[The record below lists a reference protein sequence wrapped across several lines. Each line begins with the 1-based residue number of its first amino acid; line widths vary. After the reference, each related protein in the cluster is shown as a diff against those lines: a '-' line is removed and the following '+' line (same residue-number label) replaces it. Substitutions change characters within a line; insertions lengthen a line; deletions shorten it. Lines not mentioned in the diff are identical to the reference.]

1 MFDGHRF
8 SPDDCAAASHDLI
21 TERNN
26 NDNEYLYVFFPDQ
39 CHMHMQIE
47 SIEITVTENGRGLV
61 DPRWS
66 NIGQIYYE
74 SLLFSNFK
82 CFDVYLQF
90 FVF

>member
-1 MFDGHRF
+1 
-8 SPDDCAAASHDLI
+8 
-21 TERNN
+21 
-26 NDNEYLYVFFPDQ
+26 
-39 CHMHMQIE
+39 MHMQIE

-66 NIGQIYYE
+66 NIGQICYE
-74 SLLFSNFK
+74 SLLFTNFK